1 MGLGSIRLLPS
12 HFSLR
17 CCKVCY
23 TNLFQEELC
32 HIWGRGDLVI
42 NLNILGQ
49 KTSCLGTKS
58 SQLRPPHP
66 GSSSFQ
72 WEQWSLTNC
81 HNKVIEL
88 QLKLLIF
95 CSSITLCKLSRH
107 QCLLLFLMQ
116 TRMITEVAISMQ
128 SQMLCGSERVNL
140 KANCNAMLM

>member
-1 MGLGSIRLLPS
+1 MTIFVKVVVTILPLYDFFAGFEMGLGSIRLLPS

-23 TNLFQEELC
+23 MNLFQEELC

-88 QLKLLIF
+88 QLISLQIIHFF
-95 CSSITLCKLSRH
+95 CSSITYVSYLGTNVYCY
-107 QCLLLFLMQ
+107 F
-116 TRMITEVAISMQ
+116 
-128 SQMLCGSERVNL
+128 
-140 KANCNAMLM
+140 

>member
-1 MGLGSIRLLPS
+1 MPFFYLDLYLSLFPRRWHPTIFVKVVVTVLPLYDFFAGFEMGLGSIRLLPS

-23 TNLFQEELC
+23 TTLFQKELC

-58 SQLRPPHP
+58 YQPRPPHP

-88 QLKLLIF
+88 QLISLQIIHF
-95 CSSITLCKLSRH
+95 
-107 QCLLLFLMQ
+107 LLLM
-116 TRMITEVAISMQ
+116 
-128 SQMLCGSERVNL
+128 
-140 KANCNAMLM
+140 